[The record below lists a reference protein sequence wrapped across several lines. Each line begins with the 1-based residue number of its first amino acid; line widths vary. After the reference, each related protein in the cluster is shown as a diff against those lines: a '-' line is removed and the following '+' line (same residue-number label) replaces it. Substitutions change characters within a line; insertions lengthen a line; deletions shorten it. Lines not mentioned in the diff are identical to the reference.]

1 MLRVHIN
8 PQWNTLLMV
17 NIIASRIYLNK
28 NRPDFVPDVCCRAR
42 DSVGAWRI
50 GRFDSGPSLHLNAVT
65 AHAIAAFFAR
75 TLL

>member
-8 PQWNTLLMV
+8 PQWNTLLMG